1 MGSMKIVSNVR
12 GILCEIVWGN
22 YDFAFVCEVGKSCM
36 HCNVLLGTCFYL
48 WQRSPKRGV
57 LGQKVYPLQILSKIL
72 QDSSLVVLKK
82 KNHQVKKGQKV
93 IYRG

>member
-1 MGSMKIVSNVR
+1 MQSDSLPRLSRVFGRFQSPAFMYGVDENCKQCKR
-12 GILCEIVWGN
+12 ILCEIVWGN

-57 LGQKVYPLQILSKIL
+57 LGQKVYPPQIFA
-72 QDSSLVVLKK
+72 
-82 KNHQVKKGQKV
+82 
-93 IYRG
+93 RF